1 MDYKKIAVIVII
13 GVLALSTA
21 ATSFAL
27 VRLSLRQPD
36 ITPVA
41 QITETPEPTAGCTD
55 LATFVQDVT
64 IPDGTVVR
72 PGQAFTKT
80 WRLRNDGT
88 CTWTTA
94 YAIVFTGGNAMGG
107 PAAQALPVSVA
118 PGGSVDISINL

>member
-41 QITETPEPTAGCTD
+41 QITETPEPTAEASPTPPDSTPTDEPVIVTLAPTPTQIPVLPTAPPTGCTD
-55 LATFVQDVT
+55 LATFV
-64 IPDGTVVR
+64 
-72 PGQAFTKT
+72 
-80 WRLRNDGT
+80 
-88 CTWTTA
+88 
-94 YAIVFTGGNAMGG
+94 
-107 PAAQALPVSVA
+107 
-118 PGGSVDISINL
+118 